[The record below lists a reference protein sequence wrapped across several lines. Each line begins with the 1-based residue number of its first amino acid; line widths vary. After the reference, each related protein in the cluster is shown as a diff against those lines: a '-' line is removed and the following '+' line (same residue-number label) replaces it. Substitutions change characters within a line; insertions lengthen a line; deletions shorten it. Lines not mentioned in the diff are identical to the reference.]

1 MHTFRILVVDDET
14 DFLET
19 IVNRLNKRKLDAR
32 GVTSGEAALDI
43 LKEELYDV
51 VLLDI
56 KMPGGMDGIE
66 TLREIKRIQPLVE
79 VLLLTGHASVETSIE
94 GMKIGAFDYLLKP
107 MKFDDLLTK
116 MAQAFEKK
124 FAHDKKNP
132 RRQNPGTDPLPQPG
146 VRERIETGAGT
157 CCPADRPMARVPS
170 QIQACCRTS
179 FHCGIGGCP
188 TQESGQGTV
197 DQPAPKWAG
206 NRDRNGCFAER
217 RGFAI

>member
-19 IVNRLNKRKLDAR
+19 IVNRLNKRKLDAK
-32 GVTSGEAALDI
+32 GVTSGEAAI
-43 LKEELYDV
+43 EVLKEELYDV

-94 GMKIGAFDYLLKP
+94 GMKQGAFDYLLKP
-107 MKFDDLLTK
+107 MKFEDLLTK

-124 FAHDKKNP
+124 AAHDKKIRDAKIHELIRYP
-132 RRQNPGTDPLPQPG
+132 S
-146 VRERIETGAGT
+146 
-157 CCPADRPMARVPS
+157 RV
-170 QIQACCRTS
+170 
-179 FHCGIGGCP
+179 FE
-188 TQESGQGTV
+188 QEK
-197 DQPAPKWAG
+197 D
-206 NRDRNGCFAER
+206 
-217 RGFAI
+217 

>member
-19 IVNRLNKRKLDAR
+19 IVNRLNKRKLDAK
-32 GVTSGEAALDI
+32 GVTSGEAAIDV

-66 TLREIKRIQPLVE
+66 TLREIKRLQPLVE

-94 GMKIGAFDYLLKP
+94 GMKQGAFDYLLKP
-107 MKFDDLLTK
+107 MKFEDLLTK

-124 FAHDKKNP
+124 ATHDKKI
-132 RRQNPGTDPLPQPG
+132 RDAKIQELIRYPG
-146 VRERIETGAGT
+146 
-157 CCPADRPMARVPS
+157 RV
-170 QIQACCRTS
+170 
-179 FHCGIGGCP
+179 FE
-188 TQESGQGTV
+188 QE
-197 DQPAPKWAG
+197 KK
-206 NRDRNGCFAER
+206 
-217 RGFAI
+217 